1 MVNLG
6 NVMHTGTLSKPHAKY
21 YHVVASPAELSTIL
35 AKNWDLH
42 LNVLPMLILKPLGHK
57 QKTYRQDMGKI
68 WVKSQ
73 RDIFFVV
80 ERGIENKIKTKIMR
94 KIRKKFLI
102 QQMTGNSRNE
112 TNLERMECLL
122 HNIKP

>member
-1 MVNLG
+1 
-6 NVMHTGTLSKPHAKY
+6 
-21 YHVVASPAELSTIL
+21 
-35 AKNWDLH
+35 
-42 LNVLPMLILKPLGHK
+42 
-57 QKTYRQDMGKI
+57 MGKI

-80 ERGIENKIKTKIMR
+80 ERGIENKIKTKIMI